1 MIHSAH
7 SRTQQLVQI
16 SGILGA
22 VFTISNMT
30 YPKTPVQPI
39 KLQQVSLISQPSAQL
54 DASTTE
60 NDNTE
65 EERDRSRRSTAP
77 SPEPPGGGPTPGR
90 ENDNA
95 KRIFWVCSD
104 QRQST

>member
-1 MIHSAH
+1 
-7 SRTQQLVQI
+7 
-16 SGILGA
+16 
-22 VFTISNMT
+22 MT
-30 YPKTPVQPI
+30 ELSICPNTPVQPI
-39 KLQQVSLISQPSAQL
+39 QLQEVLLTSQSWAQL
-54 DASTTE
+54 DASTLD

-77 SPEPPGGGPTPGR
+77 SPEPPGGGPTSGR